1 MISTNIETPKSRITE
16 WIEFQENEVGT
27 KWQLKTLSLQWRCME
42 YLFKPLCIYIPHVVA
57 SHN

>member
-16 WIEFQENEVGT
+16 WTEFQENEVGT
-27 KWQLKTLSLQWRCME
+27 KYQLKTLSLQGRCIV
-42 YLFKPLCIYIPHVVA
+42 YLFKPLHIYTPHVIA